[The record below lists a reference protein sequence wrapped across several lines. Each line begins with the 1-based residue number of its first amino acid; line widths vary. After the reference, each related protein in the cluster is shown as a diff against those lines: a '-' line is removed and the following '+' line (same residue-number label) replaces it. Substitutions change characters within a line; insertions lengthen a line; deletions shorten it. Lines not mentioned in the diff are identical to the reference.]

1 MFIIHRSIDGRW
13 SRFSVRG
20 VDQFYVSS
28 AKAQDL
34 RKLIG
39 GSGFAVALSLLVLFQ
54 WLGGA
59 PVSAEW
65 MLVDANAKATVYID
79 TESITRNGNL
89 VNVWVLDD
97 LRTAHTRGFSKY
109 FSSRAQEEHDCTNE
123 RFRVLAVENFMG
135 RMGTGDVVYRHA
147 SESNWTSIP
156 QGTLAQSVWKFVC
169 GKK

>member
-1 MFIIHRSIDGRW
+1 MGPVFCA
-13 SRFSVRG
+13 G
-20 VDQFYVSS
+20 VNQFYVSN
-28 AKAQDL
+28 AKVPDL

-65 MLVDANAKATVYID
+65 MVVETNAKATVYID
-79 TESITRNGNL
+79 AESITRNGNL

-97 LRTAHTRGFSKY
+97 LRTAHMRGFSRY

-123 RFRVLAVENFMG
+123 RFRVLAVENFVG

-147 SESNWTSIP
+147 GQSNWTSIP
-156 QGTLAQSVWKFVC
+156 RGTLAQSVWKFVC